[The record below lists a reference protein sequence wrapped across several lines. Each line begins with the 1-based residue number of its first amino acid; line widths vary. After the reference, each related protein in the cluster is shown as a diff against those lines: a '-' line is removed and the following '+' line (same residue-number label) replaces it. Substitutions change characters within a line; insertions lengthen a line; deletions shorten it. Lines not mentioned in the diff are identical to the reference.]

1 MQCFLEVGKIRASG
15 GRIMNHSLA
24 INYDIEGD
32 AETDTRHATELLI
45 PKCLVRAG
53 RYDTGAGK

>member
-1 MQCFLEVGKIRASG
+1 
-15 GRIMNHSLA
+15 MNHSLA

-45 PKCLVRAG
+45 PNCLVRAG